1 MESIFSKLDL
11 HKPQLLD
18 TSLCSLLAYMV
29 TLNSTMEATL
39 DRFSLGMKCERIDLF
54 LRDSTS
60 TPRILLSPPQATVQ
74 LVRKK
79 KSPA

>member
-18 TSLCSLLAYMV
+18 TTLCSILAYMV

-39 DRFSLGMKCERIDLF
+39 DPIFTWHEVRAYWFISKRFDQYS
-54 LRDSTS
+54 
-60 TPRILLSPPQATVQ
+60 
-74 LVRKK
+74 
-79 KSPA
+79 